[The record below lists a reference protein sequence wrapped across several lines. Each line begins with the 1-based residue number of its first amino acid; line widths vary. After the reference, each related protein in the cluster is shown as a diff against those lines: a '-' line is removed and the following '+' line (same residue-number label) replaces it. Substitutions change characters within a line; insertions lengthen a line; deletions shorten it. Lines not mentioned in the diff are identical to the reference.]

1 MIGTSDMAKLPVYV
15 LAADGVTVPQKQTA
29 GSAGVDLRAREG
41 GSLAPGERGLVPT
54 GLRLALP
61 QGTVAD
67 VRPRSGLALKHGVTV
82 LNTPGTIDQDYRG
95 ELGVLLINHD
105 QRETFTWKRGDRIA
119 QLVVLPV
126 VDADFREVKGDFGS
140 TERGS
145 GGWGSTGVY

>member
-15 LAADGVTVPQKQTA
+15 LATDGATVPQKQTA

-41 GSLAPGERGLVPT
+41 GTLAPGERALVPT

-105 QRETFTWKRGDRIA
+105 QHETFTWKRGDRIA

-126 VDADFREVKGDFGS
+126 VDADFREVKGDFGA
-140 TERGS
+140 TGRGT
-145 GGWGSTGVY
+145 GGWGSTGMY

>member
-15 LAADGVTVPQKQTA
+15 LAADGATVPQKQTA

-41 GSLAPGERGLVPT
+41 GSLAPGERALVPT

-126 VDADFREVKGDFGS
+126 VDVDFREVKGDFGA
-140 TERGS
+140 TERGT
-145 GGWGSTGVY
+145 GGWGSTGMY